1 MTTMWL
7 SKLPKPLEKF
17 CQEKEIR
24 PLVIF
29 SREIMF
35 FERFYTQF
43 FFYFLYIDSL
53 IEIGI
58 VPKLV
63 TFLSITTPNPEDT
76 NAMQFEAAWALT
88 NIASGSS
95 MQTRAV
101 VEAGAAS
108 HFIKLLSS
116 EVIF

>member
-1 MTTMWL
+1 MHD
-7 SKLPKPLEKF
+7 KY
-17 CQEKEIR
+17 
-24 PLVIF
+24 LV
-29 SREIMF
+29 
-35 FERFYTQF
+35 
-43 FFYFLYIDSL
+43 IDSL
-53 IEIGI
+53 IDIGI

-88 NIASGSS
+88 NIASGNS

-116 EVIF
+116 EVMFY

>member
-17 CQEKEIR
+17 CQEKETH
-24 PLVIF
+24 PLVMF
-29 SREIMF
+29 SRKIMF
-35 FERFYTQF
+35 LNVFYTLFSLF
-43 FFYFLYIDSL
+43 FLDSL